1 MKIKTDFVTN
11 SSSTSFII
19 MSNGDFIEDEFI
31 DLMGIKKDSDFY
43 DMFNELF
50 NTVTY
55 NMEEIEQAVQGKYW
69 GTENKTIEELIKEH
83 FSEEMYQHY
92 LKAKAKDQKVYIGQL
107 SSDDEALA
115 SYLCMDS
122 FVAENEKIY
131 FNYTNCVW

>member
-19 MSNGDFIEDEFI
+19 MSNGDFTEDEFI

-50 NTVTY
+50 YTLTH
-55 NMEEIEQAVQGKYW
+55 NMQEIEQAIQGKYW
-69 GTENKTIEELIKEH
+69 GTENKTIEELIKKY
-83 FSEEMYQHY
+83 FSEDMYQHY
-92 LKAKAKDQKVYIGQL
+92 LKSKAKDQKVYIGQL